1 MKFSFKIT
9 ATALVLAAVTS
20 LSCKKSTTQEF
31 VTAKETISSALGKQ
45 LAMDLYRSVSGGVKN
60 NNILKTDASQKGK
73 TAVNTTQECGLP
85 SVYFTDSTGVHG
97 DTTRAYKGKTIF
109 TSMCNGVYNN
119 NWNVDAYLLADTL
132 KTTEKGNGFSNIYD
146 VTLNYD
152 VRALDYGYR
161 QISINGV
168 TTTSSYKS
176 KISNGVVTESHKM
189 ETVYSLLRISAFR
202 TAWNPK
208 YVDGR
213 VYFSTKTLDTDSST
227 GAKGVANAYNGY
239 MEFYSNDTMKAFFDL
254 KNGSYKVFQTNLL
267 TGETK
272 EL

>member
-1 MKFSFKIT
+1 MKLSFKIT
-9 ATALVLAAVTS
+9 AAALVMVTIAS
-20 LSCKKSTTQEF
+20 LSCKKSSTQELI
-31 VTAKETISSALGKQ
+31 TTKQTISSNLGKQ
-45 LAMDLYRSVSGGVKN
+45 IALDLYHSLSGGVKN
-60 NNILKTDASQKGK
+60 NDILKTDAADQGK
-73 TAVNTTQECGLP
+73 VRVNTTQECGLP

-97 DTTRAYKGKTIF
+97 DTVRAYKGKTIF

-132 KTTEKGNGFSNIYD
+132 KTTEKGSGFDNIYN

-152 VRALDYGYR
+152 VRALDKGYR

-168 TTTSSYKS
+168 TTTSSFKS
-176 KISNGVVTESHKM
+176 KLSNGVVKESHKM

-213 VYFSTKTLDTDSST
+213 VYFTTKTLDIDAST
-227 GAKGVANAYNGY
+227 GAKGVENAYNGY
-239 MEFYSNDTMKAFFDL
+239 MEFYANDTMKAYFDL
-254 KNGSYKVFQTNLL
+254 KNGSYKIFQTNLL